1 MKINKKNII
10 LSSILGLTLISS
22 SFNLVNAQELTT
34 QPESKYE
41 QQQPNCKMMHRK
53 SIFKE
58 SVESLEV
65 QGVLTQDD
73 VKNIKEYCKQQMIKK
88 EKEKSIK
95 RVEQMVKDNIITKEK
110 GEKLKDAINSNKGE

>member
-1 MKINKKNII
+1 MKLNKKNII

-22 SFNLVNAQELTT
+22 NFNLLNAQELTT

-41 QQQPNCKMMHRK
+41 QQNPNGKLMHRK
-53 SIFKE
+53 SIFKD
-58 SVESLEV
+58 SVEALEV

-88 EKEKSIK
+88 EKEKSIE

-110 GEKLKDAINSNKGE
+110 GEKLKEAINNKKGE

>member
-1 MKINKKNII
+1 MKLNKKNII

-22 SFNLVNAQELTT
+22 NFNLLNAQELTT

-41 QQQPNCKMMHRK
+41 QQNPNGKLMHRK
-53 SIFKE
+53 SIFKY
-58 SVESLEV
+58 SVEALEV

-88 EKEKSIK
+88 EKEKSIE

-110 GEKLKDAINSNKGE
+110 GEKLKETINNNKGE

>member
-1 MKINKKNII
+1 MKLNKKNII

-22 SFNLVNAQELTT
+22 NFNLLNAQELTT

-41 QQQPNCKMMHRK
+41 QQNPNGKLMHRK
-53 SIFKE
+53 SIFKD
-58 SVESLEV
+58 SVEALEV

-88 EKEKSIK
+88 EKEKSIE

-110 GEKLKDAINSNKGE
+110 GEKLKETINNNKGE

>member
-1 MKINKKNII
+1 MKLNKKNII

-22 SFNLVNAQELTT
+22 NFNLLNAQELIT

-41 QQQPNCKMMHRK
+41 QQNPNGKLMHRK
-53 SIFKE
+53 SIFKD
-58 SVESLEV
+58 SVEALEV

-88 EKEKSIK
+88 EKEKSIE

-110 GEKLKDAINSNKGE
+110 GEKLKEAINNKKGE